1 MRSEQVMIIEGK
13 EKGGNTATREFFDVL
28 NADFERLYAS
38 AQRTSPHVPRFTRPV
53 ANIEEKMI
61 EAPISTPPQAYMDI
75 ISSLI
80 DKARGFLEAGEKLQ
94 AFAFVGN
101 LTTKEIIPVMIHP
114 ESVVDKDQSARK
126 IKSAALALDAD
137 FVFAIMEA
145 WTLRPNKIQQM
156 NAILDKYGSIG
167 ASPYAIDTCSFTLE
181 TRHGVWAAQPQIKPK
196 GISKKKRT
204 IGVVEF
210 RYFKEVEGRFMHL
223 LPKKEDDE
231 PPTILH

>member
-1 MRSEQVMIIEGK
+1 
-13 EKGGNTATREFFDVL
+13 
-28 NADFERLYAS
+28 
-38 AQRTSPHVPRFTRPV
+38 
-53 ANIEEKMI
+53 MI
-61 EAPISTPPQAYMDI
+61 EAPINTPPQAYMDI

-94 AFAFVGN
+94 AMAFVGN
-101 LTTKEIIPVMIHP
+101 LTTKQIIPVMIQP
-114 ESVVDKDQSARK
+114 GSGEDKDQSART
-126 IKSAALALDAD
+126 IQSAALALDAD

-145 WTLRPNKIQQM
+145 WTLRPDKISKM

-167 ASPYAIDTCSFTLE
+167 ASPYAIDMCSFTLE
-181 TRHGVWAAQPQIKPK
+181 TRHGLWAAQPQIKPK

-210 RYFKEVEGRFMHL
+210 RYFTEVEGRFAHL
-223 LPKKEDDE
+223 LPKKEDEE

>member
-1 MRSEQVMIIEGK
+1 
-13 EKGGNTATREFFDVL
+13 
-28 NADFERLYAS
+28 
-38 AQRTSPHVPRFTRPV
+38 
-53 ANIEEKMI
+53 MI
-61 EAPISTPPQAYMDI
+61 EAPISTPPQSYMDI

-101 LTTKEIIPVMIHP
+101 LTSKEVIPVMIQP
-114 ESVVDKDQSARK
+114 GSGDDKDQSART
-126 IKSAALALDAD
+126 IQSAALTLDAD
-137 FVFAIMEA
+137 FVFTIMEA
-145 WTLRPNKIQQM
+145 WSLRPNKIPQM
-156 NAILDKYGSIG
+156 DAILDIYGSIC
-167 ASPYAIDTCSFTLE
+167 ASPYAIDTCSLMLE

-204 IGVVEF
+204 IGEIEF
-210 RYFKEVEGRFMHL
+210 RYFTEVEGRFMHL